1 MTDELVFVETQ
12 RLNEIPFTTSKV
24 IAEMTGIE
32 HRKIKSAIRKYQ
44 KDMEGFGVLASYRAE
59 TQGNKEGGRK
69 AVGYKLNEEQ
79 AFFLMTLLK
88 NTPVVVQFKKELVRQ
103 FYAMKSEL
111 TKRAIAREARK
122 PTRRELT
129 DVIRDCVPD
138 SPHKNRVYKNYT
150 DLAYVSALGKTAAQ
164 LRVERDAPSQA
175 NLTEYLSV
183 EEIEAIRKAEGKIS
197 VLIESG
203 LSYPEIKSIL
213 LRNAAAKK

>member
-12 RLNEIPFTTSKV
+12 RLNEIPFTTSNV
-24 IAEMTGIE
+24 IAEYAGVQHHTITRLIRNHKEDFEEFGKVGFEIEPSPDSRTGQSVTIY
-32 HRKIKSAIRKYQ
+32 H
-44 KDMEGFGVLASYRAE
+44 
-59 TQGNKEGGRK
+59 
-69 AVGYKLNEEQ
+69 LNEQQ
-79 AFFLMTLLK
+79 ATLLVTYLR
-88 NTPVVVQFKKELVRQ
+88 NTAKVRAFKKELVRQ
-103 FYAMKSEL
+103 FYAMRSEL
-111 TKRAIAREARK
+111 AKRAIAREARK

-129 DVIRDCVPD
+129 DVIRDCVPN

-150 DLAYVSALGKTAAQ
+150 DLSYLSALGKTAAQ